1 MNRPFLKTLT
11 YYFFFF
17 KTCIIFYDFCQIN
30 KLSTNTNLMSCK
42 MIQNNFFHFHE
53 QTLGV
58 IRPPLFTMGD
68 GYRGLPAFLSNSFAG
83 NARQELLIG
92 LQHFKLLSEDEI
104 QEAVKSWLTFQIKNT
119 Q

>member
-1 MNRPFLKTLT
+1 
-11 YYFFFF
+11 
-17 KTCIIFYDFCQIN
+17 
-30 KLSTNTNLMSCK
+30 MSCK
-42 MIQNNFFHFHE
+42 MIQNNFVHFHE

>member
-1 MNRPFLKTLT
+1 MPDQLIVHKYKFDVL
-11 YYFFFF
+11 
-17 KTCIIFYDFCQIN
+17 
-30 KLSTNTNLMSCK
+30 
-42 MIQNNFFHFHE
+42 QNDPKYFFHFHE